1 MAMIQYRLVLTSL
14 AESGF
19 IVEEN
24 AVVILKLNKN
34 KQGLKA
40 YAHNSYHYTN
50 NNLIIYFPERRTCT
64 CTLVMRL
71 SDMYTNKAFS
81 RQSCK

>member
-1 MAMIQYRLVLTSL
+1 MAMIQYRLVLISL

-40 YAHNSYHYTN
+40 YAHNSHHYTN
-50 NNLIIYFPERRTCT
+50 NNLIIYFP
-64 CTLVMRL
+64 
-71 SDMYTNKAFS
+71 
-81 RQSCK
+81 